1 MRFLRILGTVRID
14 FQTTTSLS
22 RRNAQISFS
31 APEGGGERQVSWDG
45 AGGQDEG
52 GTSHVHGEH
61 PRRAEGAGGRSQT
74 EDSRRHTEPDLIAP
88 RRRRPGPADV
98 TGAARWRPR
107 YVRPRSPLPGAAAP
121 PPRLRERRQR
131 PRRGKQRRPLRPTPR
146 TQPGTAGGTGTRRR
160 GPYARRCRE
169 QCWPAEAEVTEL
181 G

>member
-1 MRFLRILGTVRID
+1 M
-14 FQTTTSLS
+14 LS
-22 RRNAQISFS
+22 HDS
-31 APEGGGERQVSWDG
+31 AFPVKREDQFFRCRGRGRETGVVGRSRDD
-45 AGGQDEG
+45 GGQDEG

-131 PRRGKQRRPLRPTPR
+131 PRRGRQRRPLHSAPR
-146 TQPGTAGGTGTRRR
+146 TQPGTACGTGTRRR
-160 GPYARRCRE
+160 GPYARSCRE
-169 QCWPAEAEVTEL
+169 QCWPEET
-181 G
+181 